1 MILKNKLD
9 NIDLTDGKLVLTLQR
24 GKKQI
29 VSFSDLEDIN
39 VILYDSSP
47 VQEVLF
53 ILLSIGIM
61 MLSLLYLQFDL
72 LLLIPLLFVI
82 CIAVM
87 VDNYKCC
94 YLRIDFKDG
103 TLFRKQISDK
113 LKVEILPVVKN
124 ITEEIDKFRNENNQE
139 STF

>member
-1 MILKNKLD
+1 MILKNKLENVD
-9 NIDLTDGKLVLTLQR
+9 LIDGMLVLTLQR

-29 VSFSDLEDIN
+29 VSFSDLEDVN

-82 CIAVM
+82 CIAVV

-124 ITEEIDKFRNENNQE
+124 IAEEIDRLRNENNHE

>member
-1 MILKNKLD
+1 MILKNKLENVD
-9 NIDLTDGKLVLTLQR
+9 LIDGMLVLTLQR

-29 VSFSDLEDIN
+29 VSFSDLEDVN

-82 CIAVM
+82 CIAVV

-124 ITEEIDKFRNENNQE
+124 IVEEIDRLRNENNHE

>member
-1 MILKNKLD
+1 MILKNKLENVD
-9 NIDLTDGKLVLTLQR
+9 LIDGMLVLTLQR

-29 VSFSDLEDIN
+29 VSFSDLEDVN

>member
-124 ITEEIDKFRNENNQE
+124 ITEEIDKLRNENNQE

>member
-1 MILKNKLD
+1 MILKNKLEKV
-9 NIDLTDGKLVLTLQR
+9 DLVDGTLVLTLQR

-61 MLSLLYLQFDL
+61 ILSLLYLQFDL

-87 VDNYKCC
+87 VDNYKSC
-94 YLRIDFKDG
+94 YLRVDFKDG

-124 ITEEIDKFRNENNQE
+124 ITEEIDKLRNENNQE

>member
-1 MILKNKLD
+1 MILKNKLENVD
-9 NIDLTDGKLVLTLQR
+9 LIDGTLVLTLQR
-24 GKKQI
+24 GKKKI
-29 VSFSDLEDIN
+29 ISFSDLEDIN
-39 VILYDSSP
+39 VILYNSST

-53 ILLSIGIM
+53 ILVSIGIM
-61 MLSLLYLQFDL
+61 MLSLLYLQFDS

-82 CIAVM
+82 CIAVI

-124 ITEEIDKFRNENNQE
+124 ITEEINKFRNENNQE

>member
-1 MILKNKLD
+1 MILKNKLEKV
-9 NIDLTDGKLVLTLQR
+9 DLVDGTLVLTLQR

-61 MLSLLYLQFDL
+61 ILSLLYLQFDL

-87 VDNYKCC
+87 VDNYKSC
-94 YLRIDFKDG
+94 YLRIDFKDE

-124 ITEEIDKFRNENNQE
+124 ITEEIDKLRNENNQE